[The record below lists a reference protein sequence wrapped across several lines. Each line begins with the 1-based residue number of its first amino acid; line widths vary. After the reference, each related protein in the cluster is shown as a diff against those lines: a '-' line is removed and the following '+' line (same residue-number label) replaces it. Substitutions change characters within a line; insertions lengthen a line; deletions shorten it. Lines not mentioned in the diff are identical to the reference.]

1 MSTDQILAERFE
13 AQRAR
18 LQAVAYRMLGS
29 LAEAED
35 AVQETWVRLSSS
47 DPTEI
52 ENLAGWLTT
61 VVGRICLNVLRSR
74 RTHRQDALAVYVPD
88 PIIDREGEA
97 DPEHEALI
105 ADSVGL
111 ALMVVLETLQPAERV
126 AFVLHD
132 MFDVPF
138 DEIASIAGRTP
149 VAVRQLASRARRR
162 VQDGAPRPDVDLVSQ
177 RKVVNAFFAAAHDG
191 DFDALVAVL
200 DPNVVIRA
208 DGGPGRAS
216 VTAIVN
222 GAAAVASQAVMYS
235 RLSPF
240 LRPALVNG
248 VAGVVVVPK
257 GEPFAVMAF
266 TVRGDRVV
274 AIDALG
280 DPVRL
285 RQLVDMSL
293 FGD

>member
-1 MSTDQILAERFE
+1 
-13 AQRAR
+13 
-18 LQAVAYRMLGS
+18 MLGS

-88 PIIDREGEA
+88 PIIDREGET

-111 ALMVVLETLQPAERV
+111 ALMVVLETLQPAERL

-149 VAVRQLASRARRR
+149 VGVRQLASRARRR

-177 RKVVNAFFAAAHDG
+177 RKVVNVFFAAAHDG

-208 DGGPGRAS
+208 DGGPGRGS

-240 LRPALVNG
+240 VRPALVNG

-266 TVRGDRVV
+266 TVQGDRVV